1 MRFLKI
7 TKEIANRVGE
17 ERAHRC
23 LGIVHENVGDF
34 EKAIDYY
41 QCSVTTYNDV
51 RAKFHFNHEWKIG
64 IRDRYDIDIV
74 YSRLWLLFLKQGKV
88 MEALV
93 SAEQGRA
100 MSL

>member
-1 MRFLKI
+1 M
-7 TKEIANRVGE
+7 T
-17 ERAHRC
+17 
-23 LGIVHENVGDF
+23 LGLNFISTMSG
-34 EKAIDYY
+34 
-41 QCSVTTYNDV
+41 
-51 RAKFHFNHEWKIG
+51 KIG